1 MYTWCIRAPER
12 LKLRKK
18 GIPKARADL
27 LLRLMRKYG
36 SVTVERICADADV
49 SPVTARR
56 DLRELEALGL
66 LRRTKGGATP
76 IEPLLY
82 EPFLHDS
89 TFHKQLER
97 YAAEKRRIGLAAADL
112 VRDGETIACTAGTT
126 TTEAV
131 RCLRHRTDL
140 RLKLVTNAVN
150 IAMEVSQERHIELFL
165 TGGHMRGDWF
175 SLAGGDAI
183 RTVRQ
188 YFVDTAII
196 GVNGIDPDRGF
207 TCFNADEAV
216 LNATMSEQA
225 RRKVV
230 VADHSKLLAVAT
242 HQICP
247 IETIDILITDTG
259 ASGADIAPYRGRG
272 IEIRRV

>member
-1 MYTWCIRAPER
+1 MRKNGIPPER
-12 LKLRKK
+12 ADQILR
-18 GIPKARADL
+18 
-27 LLRLMRKYG
+27 LLREHG
-36 SVTVERICADADV
+36 SLSVERICSAAAV

-56 DLRELEALGL
+56 DLRDLEGLGL

-97 YAAEKRRIGLAAADL
+97 QAAEKRRIGLAAADL
-112 VRDGETIACTAGTT
+112 VRNGETVACTAGTT
-126 TTEAV
+126 TTEV
-131 RCLRHRTDL
+131 IRCLRHRTDL
-140 RLKLVTNAVN
+140 KLKLVTNAVN
-150 IAMEVSQERHIELFL
+150 IAMEVSQARHIDLYL

-188 YFVDTAII
+188 YFVDTAVI
-196 GVNGIDPDRGF
+196 GVNGIDSDLGF

-216 LNATMSEQA
+216 LNAAMLEQA
-225 RRKVV
+225 RRRIV
-230 VADHSKLLAVAT
+230 VADHSKLSAVAT

-247 IETIDILITDTG
+247 IEGVDILITDSG
-259 ASGADIAPYRGRG
+259 ASDADVAPYRGRG
-272 IEIRRV
+272 TEIRRV

>member
-1 MYTWCIRAPER
+1 M
-12 LKLRKK
+12 
-18 GIPKARADL
+18 
-27 LLRLMRKYG
+27 
-36 SVTVERICADADV
+36 
-49 SPVTARR
+49 
-56 DLRELEALGL
+56 GL

-76 IEPLLY
+76 VEPLLY

-89 TFHKQLER
+89 AYHKQLEHK
-97 YAAEKRRIGLAAADL
+97 AAEKRRIGLAAADL

-126 TTEAV
+126 TTEV
-131 RCLRHRTDL
+131 IRCLRHRADL
-140 RLKLVTNAVN
+140 HLKLVTNAVN
-150 IAMEVSQERHIELFL
+150 IAMEVSQQRQIELFL
-165 TGGHMRGDWF
+165 TGGHLRGDWF

-188 YFVDTAII
+188 YFADTAFI
-196 GVNGIDPDRGF
+196 GVNGIDSYKGF

-216 LNATMSEQA
+216 LNATMAEQA
-225 RRKVV
+225 RRRVV

-247 IETIDILITDTG
+247 IESVDILITDAD
-259 ASGADIAPYRGRG
+259 ASDAQIAPYRGRG

>member
-1 MYTWCIRAPER
+1 M
-12 LKLRKK
+12 LRKN
-18 GIPKARADL
+18 GIPQQRANQ
-27 LLRLMRKYG
+27 LLRLLRERG
-36 SVTVERICADADV
+36 SLSVEGICAAASV

-56 DLRELEALGL
+56 DLRDLEDLGL
-66 LRRTKGGATP
+66 LRRIKGGATP
-76 IEPLLY
+76 VEPLLY

-89 TFHKQLER
+89 TFHKQLEQN
-97 YAAEKRRIGLAAADL
+97 AAEKRRIGLATADL
-112 VRDGETIACTAGTT
+112 VQDGETVACTAGTT
-126 TTEAV
+126 TTEV
-131 RCLRHRTDL
+131 IRCLRHRTDL
-140 RLKLVTNAVN
+140 KVKLVTNAVN

-196 GVNGIDPDRGF
+196 GVNGIDSDRGF

-216 LNATMSEQA
+216 LNATMAEHA
-225 RRKVV
+225 RRRIV

-247 IETIDILITDTG
+247 IETVNILITD
-259 ASGADIAPYRGRG
+259 SGVSDADVAAYRGRG